1 MYKQWLKRCEL
12 TYIYLTMAIAKNGL
26 FGSHTGKVG
35 NLVYYELNGK
45 NVVREIGKNTKPPT
59 EKQLKVQMETELM
72 SSFFSKVLP
81 FIRVGFSIA
90 RLGTALNAHNIGMKQ
105 PRELIIKGLY
115 PDLGLAFDQIVLS
128 TGKLTPAVE
137 PEAAQVAE
145 GLRFSWHTDPQ
156 MEWPASNDQVMML
169 AYFPEE
175 EVIAYQLFGSNRL
188 SGTDVLDIP
197 EILQDKYM
205 ETYISFVAADRK
217 DLANSTYMGSFNL

>member
-1 MYKQWLKRCEL
+1 
-12 TYIYLTMAIAKNGL
+12 MAIAKNGL
-26 FGSHTGKVG
+26 FGFHTGKVG

-45 NVVREIGKNTKPPT
+45 NVVREIGKTTKPPT
-59 EKQLKVQMETELM
+59 EKQLKVQMETDLM
-72 SSFFSKVLP
+72 SAFFSKVLP
-81 FIRVGFSIA
+81 FIKVGFSVV

-115 PDLGLAFDQIVLS
+115 PNLELAFDQIILS
-128 TGKLTPAVE
+128 TGTLTPAVE
-137 PEAAQVAE
+137 PEVTPVAE

-156 MEWPASNDQVMML
+156 MEWSASSDQVMML

-175 EVIAYQLFGSNRL
+175 KIIAYQLFGSSRL

-197 EILQDKYM
+197 EPLRDKYM

-217 DLANSTYMGSFNL
+217 ELANSTYMGNFNL

>member
-1 MYKQWLKRCEL
+1 
-12 TYIYLTMAIAKNGL
+12 MAIAKNGL

-45 NVVREIGKNTKPPT
+45 NVVREIGKTTKPST
-59 EKQLKVQMETELM
+59 EKQLKVQMETDLI

-81 FIRVGFSIA
+81 FIKVGFSVA

-115 PDLGLAFDQIVLS
+115 PNLELAFDQIILS
-128 TGKLTPAVE
+128 TGTLTPAVE
-137 PEAAQVAE
+137 PEVTAVAE

-156 MEWPASNDQVMML
+156 MEWSASSDQVMML

-175 EVIAYQLFGSNRL
+175 KIIAYQLFGSSRL

-197 EILQDKYM
+197 ETLQDKYM

-217 DLANSTYMGSFNL
+217 ELANSTYMGNFNL